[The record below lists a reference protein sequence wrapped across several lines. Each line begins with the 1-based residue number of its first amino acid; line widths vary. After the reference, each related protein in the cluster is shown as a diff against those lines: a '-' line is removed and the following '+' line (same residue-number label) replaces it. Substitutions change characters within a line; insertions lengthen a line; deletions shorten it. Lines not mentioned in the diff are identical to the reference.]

1 MRFLLDTHAFIWLNN
16 EPARLSP
23 AVQTLCMAGGH
34 DFYLSMASAWE
45 MQIKCQLGK
54 LALDLPIMEL
64 VSQGCEK
71 NGIQLLKI
79 ELAHIEML
87 GKLPNHHKDPFDRL
101 LIAQAISEKLTVLSA
116 DQAFSEYPV
125 EVVW

>member
-1 MRFLLDTHAFIWLNN
+1 MKLLHDTHAVLWLNN
-16 EPARLSP
+16 QPERLSP
-23 AVQTLCMAGGH
+23 AIQTLCMAGEH

-64 VSQGCEK
+64 VSQGCDK
-71 NGIQLLKI
+71 NGILLLNI
-79 ELAHIEML
+79 ELAHIDML
-87 GKLPNHHKDPFDRL
+87 GKLPDRHKDPFDRL
-101 LIAQAISEKLTVLSA
+101 LIAQAISEKLTMLSA
-116 DQAFSEYPV
+116 DQAFAGYPV